1 MRSIEGIM
9 DGWSVTQQLAAG
21 RLSEGLYEMMLD
33 SENAAIV
40 LDAEERIVAV
50 NEKWQNLCGF
60 TPSEALHASP
70 KILQGELTNK
80 EKAYAFAE
88 DLRTTGEART
98 TLANYTKDGEVF
110 AHRLHA
116 LRYAD
121 NRTGDVFYVAE
132 GVEETDPA
140 VRRTILKL
148 PGKRTAMHELM
159 FGWGLLSLLL
169 MTLGVSA
176 AAASFTAR
184 GFDIKEHATIGVIAM
199 ASIGLAVLSRAS
211 SRILLLAS
219 TLAAILALATTLPTL
234 LLLPSAIPLAV
245 LIISATLVA
254 TEPRLP
260 ARKDLHA
267 LRRTRLRRADFVAQA
282 MTPGAN
288 NLTAL
293 EKEVVRRRPAA
304 HTGWV
309 AVVLSPR
316 PTPLPCQRVARAEA
330 WLDKDQ
336 RKHSGIPHLSPS
348 PRIHKMP
355 DGACQLPSPTAPSQL
370 SYWGTLATYE
380 KKTTERETEGRSHS
394 WPRTS
399 VLGFGLVMLLLGII
413 SVTYQADTHT
423 ALRKSINM
431 REATET
437 ARQAAADNLGPSSD
451 WIRESLTHSMLI

>member
-293 EKEVVRRRPAA
+293 EKE
-304 HTGWV
+304 
-309 AVVLSPR
+309 
-316 PTPLPCQRVARAEA
+316 RVARAEA